1 VPRGEGLGEP
11 VRGRRT
17 PGPRGE
23 SRCSSDVGC
32 LPTPVPGLALSRLEI
47 LRLLRALGS
56 RRTLE
61 RDLSPGRSAQR
72 GGVPGGPELRIH
84 GLTRER
90 LCVPLN
96 SVYRRGDEGHGG
108 SSRDGKSVG

>member
-1 VPRGEGLGEP
+1 VPRGEGL
-11 VRGRRT
+11 
-17 PGPRGE
+17 E
-23 SRCSSDVGC
+23 SRCAGDVLRAPEASRGA
-32 LPTPVPGLALSRLEI
+32 PRMRVPAHPGARIGTITSGN

-61 RDLSPGRSAQR
+61 RDLSPGRGAQR
-72 GGVPGGPELRIH
+72 GRVPGGPELRIH

-96 SVYRRGDEGHGG
+96 SVYRRGNEGHGG